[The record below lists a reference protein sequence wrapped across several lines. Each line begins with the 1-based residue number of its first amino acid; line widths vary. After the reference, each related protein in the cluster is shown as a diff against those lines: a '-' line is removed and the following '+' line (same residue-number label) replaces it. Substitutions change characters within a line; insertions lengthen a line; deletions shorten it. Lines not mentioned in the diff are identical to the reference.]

1 VTQPT
6 DLEGRWRRHATRITS
21 LALLVGMST
30 ILPWFARTT
39 ILPAGDGHLE
49 ILNAW
54 TPGRAVAETGDG
66 WAGPLREVP
75 WGALVVAVAVAGA
88 VGALLAKRRA
98 PGEPA
103 ARMPVL
109 ICVASAGLGLV
120 LVGLAWAGAASGVDT
135 SVMPMF
141 GAGIAF
147 VVLVIWLAL
156 AVAMLRANRAGPAA
170 PNPNPRSRQSR
181 RR

>member
-1 VTQPT
+1 VTQPL
-6 DLEGRWRRHATRITS
+6 DANGRWRRHCTRITS

-39 ILPAGDGHLE
+39 TLPADDGHLE

-54 TPGRAVAETGDG
+54 TPGRAVAATGDG

-75 WGALVVAVAVAGA
+75 WGVLIVVVAVAGA
-88 VGALLAKRRA
+88 VGAVLAKRRT

-103 ARMPVL
+103 ARLPVL

-120 LVGLAWAGAASGVDT
+120 LIGLAWAGAASGADT

-141 GAGIAF
+141 GAAIAF
-147 VVLVIWLAL
+147 VALVSWLAL
-156 AVAMLRANRAGPAA
+156 AVAMLRVQRAGRA
-170 PNPNPRSRQSR
+170 RLVDRGL
-181 RR
+181 